1 MTHVAIRCDATPSGG
16 IGHLV
21 RALSVADAARAAGHT
36 VVVAGSI
43 EAPLARHLLAESG
56 LEVTAAPEDL
66 GILAAEQGASVVH
79 VDDYTIGADA
89 RDQVRA
95 GCALLSSMEDG
106 TFGRRPADV
115 VVDSTIRAER
125 IGRP

>member
-95 GCALLSSMEDG
+95 GGALLSSME
-106 TFGRRPADV
+106 
-115 VVDSTIRAER
+115 
-125 IGRP
+125 IGRAHV

>member
-43 EAPLARHLLAESG
+43 EAPLARHLLA
-56 LEVTAAPEDL
+56 DRK
-66 GILAAEQGASVVH
+66 SVV
-79 VDDYTIGADA
+79 
-89 RDQVRA
+89 
-95 GCALLSSMEDG
+95 
-106 TFGRRPADV
+106 
-115 VVDSTIRAER
+115 
-125 IGRP
+125 